1 MSGELEIRAMT
12 RDELDVAIGWAAAE
26 GWNPGLHDADAYYAS
41 DPEGFLL
48 GLQDGVPVGSVSAVK
63 YGPDYAFMGFFIV
76 KPELR
81 GGLLGPRLAE
91 AGFRHVGNAIAGL
104 DGVLE
109 QAGHYAALWGFE
121 PAYHNMRYEG
131 VATRVGPEDPKVTPY
146 TSADL
151 AEIERYD
158 RACFPAPRWAFL
170 ESWLRQPEAH
180 VLVYRDRVAVKGYG
194 MIRPAREGY
203 RIGPL
208 FAEDRGIAE
217 ALFSALTSR
226 VPSGS
231 PVYMDIPQ
239 PNEAALALVT
249 ERGMTPMFETARMYR
264 GGIPQIALD
273 RVFGVT
279 TLELG

>member
-48 GLQDGVPVGSVSAVK
+48 ALQDGVPVGSVSAVK

-91 AGFRHVGNAIAGL
+91 AGFQHVGDAVAGL

-109 QAGHYAALWGFE
+109 QADHYAAIWGFE

-131 VATRVGPEDPKVTPY
+131 VAADTGPEDANVTPY
-146 TSADL
+146 TPADL

-158 RACFPAPRWAFL
+158 RACFPAPRHAFL
-170 ESWLRQPEAH
+170 ERWLQQPEARS
-180 VLVYRDRVAVKGYG
+180 LVYRDGDVFKGYG
-194 MIRPAREGY
+194 MIRPARMGS

-208 FAEDRGIAE
+208 FADNRDTAE
-217 ALFSALTSR
+217 SLFGALTSG

-231 PVYMDIPQ
+231 AVYMDIPQ

-249 ERGMTPMFETARMYR
+249 ERGMTPTFETARMYR